1 MLFIL
6 TAFQFLLPYNIELG
20 HSRARDIYPLCFN
33 EPYYT
38 IKTNVLGE
46 NGIDGIKFGID
57 GVLKIC
63 GPFLRYR
70 LSYHQ

>member
-38 IKTNVLGE
+38 IKTKILGE
-46 NGIDGIKFGID
+46 NGIDGIKFD
-57 GVLKIC
+57 ANDFLKIC
-63 GPFLRYR
+63 GVLKNI
-70 LSYHQ
+70 